1 MATLAEI
8 DAAVTAAVDSGAPAV
23 ALLRCNSGY
32 PALPEE
38 MDLRGIP
45 AMERRWGVPV
55 GLSDHTLGSTT
66 AIAAVALGACLVE
79 KHLTLRRADGG
90 PDAAFW
96 PNPTSWRRWSRPFAR
111 RTHRSAKRGSAQPG
125 ENASRALRRSL
136 RAVRSIA
143 AGEELTEDAV
153 RSVRPSGGLAPDD
166 LGEVLGRIADR
177 DLERGDPITWDALR
191 AVDGDRRS

>member
-1 MATLAEI
+1 
-8 DAAVTAAVDSGAPAV
+8 
-23 ALLRCNSGY
+23 
-32 PALPEE
+32 

-66 AIAAVALGACLVE
+66 TITAVALGACLVE

-96 PNPTSWRRWSRPFAR
+96 AEPDELAEMVEAVRQAYASLGQRRQLGPT
-111 RTHRSAKRGSAQPG
+111 HGK
-125 ENASRALRRSL
+125 NASRALRRSL

-166 LGEVLGRIADR
+166 LGEVLGRIATATWKS
-177 DLERGDPITWDALR
+177 GNPITWDVLR